1 MLTST
6 DRQRSRPDP
15 GQLGIEWPR
24 AGSRRPGPV
33 AVLLDAVGAVDGL
46 RALVIGPGGLEV
58 ACGLHGRGAAAVT
71 LVRAGCRVRPEPAD
85 TALVP
90 RVASD
95 AEATFAIGHAA
106 RALRPGGRL
115 VLRHAPG
122 AELALLRATR
132 ACLAQHGFTIG
143 RTLMQ
148 AGCATTAA
156 ERPFFA
162 PTRRAS

>member
-6 DRQRSRPDP
+6 DRQRSRLALDQPVVA
-15 GQLGIEWPR
+15 WPR
-24 AGSRRPGPV
+24 AESRRPDPV
-33 AVLLDAVGAVDGL
+33 AALLDAAGAVDGL
-46 RALVIGPGGLEV
+46 RALVIGPGGLDA

-71 LVRAGCRVRPEPAD
+71 LVRAGWRIRPEPAD
-85 TALVP
+85 AALVP

-95 AEATFAIGHAA
+95 AEAAFAIGHAA

-132 ACLAQHGFTIG
+132 ACLAQHGFIVG

-156 ERPFFA
+156 ERPLCA
-162 PTRRAS
+162 PMRRAS